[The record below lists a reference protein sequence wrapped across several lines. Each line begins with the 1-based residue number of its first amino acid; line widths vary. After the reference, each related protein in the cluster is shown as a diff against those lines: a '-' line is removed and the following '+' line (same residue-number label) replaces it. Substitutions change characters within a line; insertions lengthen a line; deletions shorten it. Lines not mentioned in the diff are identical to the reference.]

1 MTTTTLKPKVHKST
15 PGSPSQTTAV
25 IKTTTANI
33 LPSGSASFY
42 DPRDPPDC
50 MRTLLTY
57 PCSLNIIQMHC
68 KYSCGM
74 FLYFLVSNLDSYL
87 KLFDDIF
94 IKNQFA
100 GLIVIRW
107 KILKKRFNIL
117 SLSILFFYSITKE
130 AKWITFF

>member
-74 FLYFLVSNLDSYL
+74 FVFLSF
-87 KLFDDIF
+87 KPTHI
-94 IKNQFA
+94 
-100 GLIVIRW
+100 
-107 KILKKRFNIL
+107 
-117 SLSILFFYSITKE
+117 
-130 AKWITFF
+130 

>member
-74 FLYFLVSNLDSYL
+74 FVFLSFKPRLYL

>member
-74 FLYFLVSNLDSYL
+74 FVFLSF
-87 KLFDDIF
+87 KPR
-94 IKNQFA
+94 
-100 GLIVIRW
+100 LIYKTI
-107 KILKKRFNIL
+107 
-117 SLSILFFYSITKE
+117 
-130 AKWITFF
+130 

>member
-74 FLYFLVSNLDSYL
+74 FVFLVSNLDSYL